1 MPLQG
6 LRRSDLDPDP
16 IKQFSNWFT
25 AAIEAGIRDVNA
37 MSLAT
42 AGAKGKPS
50 VRVVLLKGFDQDGF
64 VFFTNYESEKG
75 KQLEANP
82 YAALAF
88 YWIELD
94 RQIRIS
100 GKAEKT
106 SREESQT
113 YFHSR
118 PVGSQLSAWASRQS
132 EVFDGRRVLD
142 ARMAEMTERFGDK
155 PIPLPPHWGGYR
167 VKPDTMEF
175 WQGRPNRLHD
185 RFRYTRQADGSWL
198 IDGSRRKQ
206 SSRPL
211 NRAPSSLPHCQVR
224 ILKNPAQNRHRPRR
238 HHHVRCGCYRERG
251 EHDTSRRRRS

>member
-1 MPLQG
+1 METPRDPTASRYEHAARG
-6 LRRSDLDPDP
+6 LRRRDLDPDP

-25 AAIEAGIRDVNA
+25 AAIEAEIRDVNA

-42 AGAKGKPS
+42 AGRDAKPS

-75 KQLEANP
+75 GQLEANP
-82 YAALAF
+82 YASLAF

-94 RQIRIS
+94 RQIRIA
-100 GKAEKT
+100 GKTEKT
-106 SREESQT
+106 SRQESEG

-118 PVGSQLSAWASRQS
+118 PIGSQLGAWASRQS
-132 EVFDGRRVLD
+132 EVLDGRRVLD
-142 ARMAEMTERFGDK
+142 ARMVEMTERFGDN

-185 RFRYTRQADGSWL
+185 RFRYRRQTDGSWL
-198 IDGSRRKQ
+198 IER
-206 SSRPL
+206 L
-211 NRAPSSLPHCQVR
+211 AP
-224 ILKNPAQNRHRPRR
+224 
-238 HHHVRCGCYRERG
+238 
-251 EHDTSRRRRS
+251 

>member
-1 MPLQG
+1 METPRDPAASRYEHAAKG

-16 IKQFSNWFT
+16 IKQFGNWFT

-42 AGAKGKPS
+42 AGPDARPS
-50 VRVVLLKGFDQDGF
+50 VRIVLLKGFDKDGF

-75 KQLEANP
+75 KQLDANP

-100 GKAEKT
+100 GKVTKT

-132 EVFDGRRVLD
+132 QLLDGRRVLD
-142 ARMAEMTERFGDK
+142 ARMAEMTERVGCK
-155 PIPLPPHWGGYR
+155 RIPLAAHWGGDR
-167 VKPDTMEF
+167 VKADTIEF
-175 WQGRPNRLHD
+175 MNGSSNRMQE
-185 RFRYTRQADGSWL
+185 RFMYTRTREHEW
-198 IDGSRRKQ
+198 
-206 SSRPL
+206 
-211 NRAPSSLPHCQVR
+211 R
-224 ILKNPAQNRHRPRR
+224 I
-238 HHHVRCGCYRERG
+238 
-251 EHDTSRRRRS
+251 

>member
-1 MPLQG
+1 MGLPRDPAASRYEHIGKG
-6 LRRSDLDPDP
+6 LRRSDLNPDP
-16 IKQFSNWFT
+16 IKQFANWFT
-25 AAIEAGIRDVNA
+25 TAIETGIRDVNA

-42 AGAKGKPS
+42 ASRDAKPS
-50 VRVVLLKGFDQDGF
+50 VRIVLLKSFDEDGF

-82 YAALAF
+82 NAALGF

-100 GKAEKT
+100 GQVKKT

-132 EVFDGRRVLD
+132 AVLDGRRVLD
-142 ARMAEMTERFGDK
+142 ARMEEINERFADK
-155 PIPLPPHWGGYR
+155 PVPLPPHWGGYR
-167 VKPDTMEF
+167 LKPDNMEF

-185 RFRYTRQADGSWL
+185 RFRYTRKSDGSWL
-198 IDGSRRKQ
+198 IER
-206 SSRPL
+206 L
-211 NRAPSSLPHCQVR
+211 AP
-224 ILKNPAQNRHRPRR
+224 
-238 HHHVRCGCYRERG
+238 
-251 EHDTSRRRRS
+251 

>member
-1 MPLQG
+1 MKETPQDPTASRYEHAAQG

-16 IKQFSNWFT
+16 IKQFANWFT

-42 AGAKGKPS
+42 AGRDARPS

-64 VFFTNYESEKG
+64 IFFTNYESEKG

-100 GKAEKT
+100 GAVEKT
-106 SREESQT
+106 SRKESER

-118 PVGSQLSAWASRQS
+118 PLGRQLGAGASHQS
-132 EVFDGRRVLD
+132 EVLD
-142 ARMAEMTERFGDK
+142 A
-155 PIPLPPHWGGYR
+155 
-167 VKPDTMEF
+167 
-175 WQGRPNRLHD
+175 
-185 RFRYTRQADGSWL
+185 
-198 IDGSRRKQ
+198 
-206 SSRPL
+206 
-211 NRAPSSLPHCQVR
+211 
-224 ILKNPAQNRHRPRR
+224 
-238 HHHVRCGCYRERG
+238 
-251 EHDTSRRRRS
+251 

>member
-1 MPLQG
+1 MMETPRDPAASRYEHVTHG

-42 AGAKGKPS
+42 ASPDTKPS
-50 VRVVLLKGFDQDGF
+50 VRIVLLKGFDKDGF
-64 VFFTNYESEKG
+64 IFFTNYESEKG
-75 KQLEANP
+75 KQLEENP
-82 YAALAF
+82 YAAMAF

-118 PVGSQLSAWASRQS
+118 PLGSQLSAWASRQS
-132 EVFDGRRVLD
+132 EVLDGRRVLD

-155 PIPLPPHWGGYR
+155 PIPLPPHWGGYC
-167 VKPDTMEF
+167 VKPELIEF

-185 RFRYTRQADGSWL
+185 RFRYTQKADGSWL
-198 IDGSRRKQ
+198 IER
-206 SSRPL
+206 L
-211 NRAPSSLPHCQVR
+211 AP
-224 ILKNPAQNRHRPRR
+224 
-238 HHHVRCGCYRERG
+238 
-251 EHDTSRRRRS
+251 